1 MTDICVV
8 MENCDGFVIK
18 KKSINKLWREDDAK
32 ILVMDLRL
40 LCNGFCDGKQSITS
54 PLLNKL

>member
-1 MTDICVV
+1 

-18 KKSINKLWREDDAK
+18 KKSVNKLWREGGVK

-40 LCNGFCDGKQSITS
+40 LCDGF
-54 PLLNKL
+54 L